1 MPNSDVRRGTASARI
16 LVGLAQ
22 EHGVPPEVMLAGSGI
37 TPAMLDDPLAEIA
50 VRQDLT
56 VVENVV
62 RHLGHVPG
70 IGLDAG
76 ARYKLTAY
84 GIWGYAMLSSRTLR
98 SAFELGGR
106 YIGLTFTFFR
116 AYARSEP
123 DALHVVFD
131 DPGIPP
137 ECFRFLLERDVAASV
152 SIAGTLTSSPAPVR
166 VVTLGFPKPAYAAR
180 FAEFV
185 DGPIE
190 FDAPRN
196 EIVFDTAIADRLLPQ
211 ANEATARLCE
221 EQCQDLLAQRRFQA
235 PVSERVRRHL
245 LRPGVM
251 PAVEVVAAGLGV
263 APRTLQRSLE
273 AEGTTFRVLVAE
285 VRRALAEEMLAQ
297 RMTVDEIAERLGY
310 AEAASFVHAFKR
322 WTGVPP
328 GRFRRQPSGPG

>member
-1 MPNSDVRRGTASARI
+1 MPMELRRGTGSARI
-16 LVGLAQ
+16 LVGVAAA
-22 EHGVPPEVMLAGSGI
+22 HGVSTTACLTGTGI
-37 TPAMLDDPLAEIA
+37 TPGMLDDPLAEIDA
-50 VRQDLT
+50 RQDLL
-56 VVENVV
+56 VVQNVV
-62 RHLGHVPG
+62 RHLDHLPG
-70 IGLDAG
+70 IGLEAG
-76 ARYKLTAY
+76 SHYTLTAY

-116 AYARSEP
+116 AYAQSEP

-137 ECFRFLLERDVAASV
+137 ECFRFLLERDVAAS
-152 SIAGTLTSSPAPVR
+152 IAIASALTLRPAEPRLVR
-166 VVTLGFPKPAYAAR
+166 LGFPRPPYAER
-180 FAEFV
+180 FADFV
-185 DGPIE
+185 HGPVE

-196 EIVFDTAIADRLLPQ
+196 EIVFDTRVADRPLPQ
-211 ANEATARLCE
+211 ANEATARMCE
-221 EQCQDLLAQRRFQA
+221 EQCQSLLAQRRRQA

-251 PAVEVVAAGLGV
+251 PAVEIVAAGLGM

-273 AEGTTFRVLVAE
+273 AEGTTFRELVAE

-328 GRFRRQPSGPG
+328 GRFRRQPSRPQ

>member
-1 MPNSDVRRGTASARI
+1 MASPEVRRGTASARI
-16 LVGLAQ
+16 LVELAG
-22 EHGVPPEVMLAGSGI
+22 ERGVPASACLAGSGI
-37 TPAMLDDPLAEIA
+37 TAAMLDDPLAEIDT
-50 VRQDLT
+50 RQDLA
-56 VVENVV
+56 VVQNVV
-62 RHLGHVPG
+62 RHLDYVPG
-70 IGLDAG
+70 IGLEAG
-76 ARYKLTAY
+76 ARYTLTAY

-116 AYARSEP
+116 AYAQSEP
-123 DALHVVFD
+123 DALRIVFE

-137 ECFRFLLERDVAASV
+137 ECFRFLLERDVAASAA
-152 SIAGTLTSSPAPVR
+152 IAGALMVRPATVR
-166 VVTLGFPKPAYAAR
+166 VVTFGFPRPPYAAR
-180 FAEFV
+180 FAEFI
-185 DGPIE
+185 DGAVE

-196 EIVFDTAIADRLLPQ
+196 EIVFDADVADRLLPQ

-221 EQCQDLLAQRRFQA
+221 EQCQNLLAQRRFQA

-245 LRPGVM
+245 LRPGAMLSVD
-251 PAVEVVAAGLGV
+251 VVAAGLGM

-273 AEGTTFRVLVAE
+273 VEGTTFRELVAE

-310 AEAASFVHAFKR
+310 AESASFVHAFKR

-328 GRFRRQPSGPG
+328 GRFRRQPSRPL

>member
-1 MPNSDVRRGTASARI
+1 MATQEVRRGTASARI
-16 LVGLAQ
+16 LVAVAAD
-22 EHGVPPEVMLAGSGI
+22 HGVPAAACLAGTGI
-37 TPAMLDDPLAEIA
+37 TPAMLDDPLAEIDTQ
-50 VRQDLT
+50 QDLR

-62 RHLGHVPG
+62 RHTEHVPG
-70 IGLDAG
+70 IGLEAG
-76 ARYKLTAY
+76 ARYTLTAY

-116 AYARSEP
+116 AYAKSEP
-123 DALHVVFD
+123 DALRVVFE

-152 SIAGTLTSSPAPVR
+152 AIAGAMILRRAKVR
-166 VVTLGFPKPAYAAR
+166 VATFGFPRPPYAAR
-180 FAEFV
+180 FAEFI
-185 DGPIE
+185 DGPVE
-190 FDAPRN
+190 FDASRN
-196 EIVFDTAIADRLLPQ
+196 EIVFDTELADRLLPQ

-221 EQCQDLLAQRRFQA
+221 EQCQNLLEQRRFQA

-245 LRPGVM
+245 LRPGAVLT
-251 PAVEVVAAGLGV
+251 VEVVAAALGM

-273 AEGTTFRVLVAE
+273 VEGTTFRELVAE
-285 VRRALAEEMLAQ
+285 VRRVLAEEMLAQ

-328 GRFRRQPSGPG
+328 GRFRRHPSR